1 MKNIL
6 VLLTALTALI
16 SGPAFAL
23 EGEIG
28 VSSDY
33 MWRGMSQTDGK
44 PALNIGAWQDV
55 GKGFYV
61 GAWASNVDFNDDT
74 KIEYDLY
81 GGYAFSKGDFNLD
94 VGYMSYRYDAN
105 SDSRNFEEK
114 YVVLGY
120 DAISIGHASGQDE
133 SLDYDWVDLKVP
145 FIDFADVTLHYGDY
159 DGVKDKSV
167 NIEYALSDTMS
178 LGLLVQ
184 SNVRDDHVAVG
195 DAVSVHFKT
204 KF

>member
-1 MKNIL
+1 MNKIL
-6 VLLTALTALI
+6 VLLSTITALI
-16 SGPAFAL
+16 SGPSYAMSGHYGL
-23 EGEIG
+23 
-28 VSSDY
+28 SSDY
-33 MWRGMSQTDGK
+33 MWRGVSQSDGK
-44 PALNIGAWQDV
+44 PAINFSLEQEVGA
-55 GKGFYV
+55 GFYGGV
-61 GAWASNVDFNDDT
+61 TGSSVDFNDGT

-81 GGYAFSKGDFNLD
+81 GGYKYNRDKFSLD

-120 DAISIGHASGQDE
+120 DAISIGHASGMHDA
-133 SLDYDWVDLKVP
+133 LDYDWVDLKVP

-178 LGLLVQ
+178 LGVLIQ
-184 SNVRDDHVAVG
+184 SNVRDDHIAIG

-204 KF
+204 VF